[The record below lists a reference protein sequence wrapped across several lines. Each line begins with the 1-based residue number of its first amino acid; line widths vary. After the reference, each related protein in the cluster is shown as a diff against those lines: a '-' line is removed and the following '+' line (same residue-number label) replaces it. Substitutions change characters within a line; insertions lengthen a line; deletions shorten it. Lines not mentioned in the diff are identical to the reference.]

1 MEMIDKKILALMQEE
16 FPVCSDP
23 YLELS
28 EKLGIS
34 KIELFSRVK
43 ALYDAGYI
51 LKISPKYVRSSKAIK
66 ALIALKVEKELEDK
80 IAEAINTYE
89 EVSHNY
95 IRDDEYSI
103 WFTISTKSKKEFE
116 NIISEIQ
123 DMKGV
128 KNMLILLSKKL
139 YKLNVEFDVYD

>member
-1 MEMIDKKILALMQEE
+1 
-16 FPVCSDP
+16 
-23 YLELS
+23 
-28 EKLGIS
+28 
-34 KIELFSRVK
+34 
-43 ALYDAGYI
+43 
-51 LKISPKYVRSSKAIK
+51 YVRSSKAIK

-116 NIISEIQ
+116 NIISEIR